1 MSFQLSRRDFLKSSA
16 GLGVI
21 GASKT
26 LFPSWMPRLAFQAPN
41 QANPGDILVCIFLR
55 GGIDGLNTVVPYSE
69 GAYYYDQR
77 PTLAVPEP
85 GRGEGAAIDL
95 DGQFGF
101 HPTLAPLKEIY
112 DEGDLAIVHAT
123 GSIDPTRS
131 HFDAMQFMEYGI
143 PGDKTIG
150 TGWIGRHL
158 QSAAWQND
166 SPFRAVGMG
175 AIVPESLRGPVSP
188 LSIQSIADFHFK
200 GREDEL
206 VRLQQAL
213 TQLYTIDLPT
223 DTLSQQAGLVF
234 ETIETLQALDAT
246 HYQAAAGANYQEDE
260 FGMGLQQVAQLIKAE
275 VGLEI
280 ACLDIGGWDTHEN
293 QAATWGYLLNTLA
306 RGLNAFYADLGNRM
320 KNISVVVM
328 SEFGRRVDENGSQG
342 TDHGHGSVMF
352 LMGGGV
358 HGGQVMTRWPT
369 LRPEALDESDL
380 AVTIDYR
387 DVLAEVLNYR
397 MMNPAIDQI
406 FPNHAVTSLGL
417 VQPLS

>member
-1 MSFQLSRRDFLKSSA
+1 MSKHDVLITTSS
-16 GLGVI
+16 
-21 GASKT
+21 S
-26 LFPSWMPRLAFQAPN
+26 
-41 QANPGDILVCIFLR
+41 
-55 GGIDGLNTVVPYSE
+55 
-69 GAYYYDQR
+69 
-77 PTLAVPEP
+77 
-85 GRGEGAAIDL
+85 
-95 DGQFGF
+95 
-101 HPTLAPLKEIY
+101 
-112 DEGDLAIVHAT
+112 
-123 GSIDPTRS
+123 SIDPTRS

-223 DTLSQQAGLVF
+223 DSLSQQAGMVF
-234 ETIETLQALDAT
+234 DTIETLQALDAT
-246 HYQAAAGANYQEDE
+246 YYQPAAGARYQEDE

-275 VGLEI
+275 VGLEV

-293 QAATWGYLLNTLA
+293 QAVTWDYLLNTLA

-320 KNISVVVM
+320 QNISVVVM

-397 MMNPAIDQI
+397 MMNSAIDQI
-406 FPNHAVTSLGL
+406 FPNHGVTPLGL
-417 VQPLS
+417 VKPL